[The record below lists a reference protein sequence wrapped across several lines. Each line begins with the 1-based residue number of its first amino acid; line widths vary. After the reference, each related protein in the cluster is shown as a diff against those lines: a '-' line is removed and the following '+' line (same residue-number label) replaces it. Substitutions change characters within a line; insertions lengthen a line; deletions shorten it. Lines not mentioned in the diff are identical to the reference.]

1 MLTAYSRVTV
11 MTAERKVDI
20 ALPSALPMADV
31 VPQVLRYCAPDS
43 SDGQL
48 TSWTLA
54 RLGGQPL
61 ALTQTLTDAGV
72 LDGDVLELRA
82 QRGDVR
88 PAMVED
94 VRDSVEDNA
103 DAAGGAWASRTTVTF
118 VLVTGA
124 ALLSVI
130 AAIVLVRP
138 GLLDAEG
145 APLLVSVVAATLVLI
160 AMAAWAAYF
169 AHEWVSQIC
178 TAVAMVWGLLTGFAF
193 GDEIGL
199 DPAVTLII
207 AVSLVT
213 LVAGSVRLITPAAMG
228 HLAAAVVL
236 LVAGLADAI
245 GDLSSIQLAQV
256 HRVLPVAGLLASGVI
271 PRLSLSVGGLA
282 SADYRVRHV
291 GRMSTKTLRA
301 RYRQSNA
308 ILIGGLVA
316 TSMVVLWSTY
326 QLTTS
331 TNPWDRYLALSVG
344 VAAVLRSRVY
354 SRIQHMVAFRAVGI
368 AIVALQLV
376 RLSDDVRQLRAWLI
390 LIMIGSIILAV
401 GISTLR
407 MSQITRARVKRV
419 LNIVEF
425 LVIVDVIVLMGGA
438 LGVFSLLGGII

>member
-11 MTAERKVDI
+11 MTSERKVDI

-43 SDGQL
+43 HDGQL

-82 QRGDVR
+82 QHNDVR

-118 VLVTGA
+118 VLLAGA
-124 ALLSVI
+124 TLLSVV
-130 AAIVLVRP
+130 AAILLVRP
-138 GLLDAEG
+138 ALLDAEG
-145 APLLVSVVAATLVLI
+145 ARLLVSVVAATLVLVG
-160 AMAAWAAYF
+160 MAAWAAYF
-169 AHEWVSQIC
+169 AHEWVAQVC
-178 TAVAMVWGLLTGFAF
+178 TAVAMVWGALTGLAF
-193 GDEIGL
+193 GDELGL
-199 DPAVTLII
+199 EPAVTLIL
-207 AVSLVT
+207 AVT
-213 LVAGSVRLITPAAMG
+213 LVTFVAGVVRLITPAAMG

-236 LVAGLADAI
+236 LVAGVAEGI
-245 GDLSSIQLAQV
+245 GDLSSVDLAQIY
-256 HRVLPVAGLLASGVI
+256 RVLPVAGLLASGVI

-291 GRMSTKTLRA
+291 GQMTTRRLRA

-316 TSMVVLWSTY
+316 TAGVILWSSY
-326 QLTTS
+326 QLTIS

-344 VAAVLRSRVY
+344 VAAILRSRVY
-354 SRIQHMVAFRAVGI
+354 SRVQHMVAFRAVGI

-376 RLSDDVRQLRAWLI
+376 RLSDDLRPLRAWLI
-390 LIMIGSIILAV
+390 LVMIGAIILAV
-401 GISTLR
+401 GISTLE
-407 MSQITRARVKRV
+407 MSQITRARVKRI

-425 LVIVDVIVLMGGA
+425 LVIVDVIVLMCGA
-438 LGVFSLLGGII
+438 LGVFGLLGGLI